1 MEKLQNISFSRPVS
15 FLRTALSTVK
25 MPSLYSSLQSISR
38 VALAQLAL
46 SPQVAVLGG
55 SPPVCTNPQ
64 TSCQNTAAVSD
75 TCCFNTPG
83 GLLLQT
89 QFWDYNPA
97 TGPSDSWTVHGLWPD
112 HCDGT
117 YDANCDTSRAYTG
130 ISQILQAAGATS
142 LLSYMETYWKDYQ
155 GNDESF
161 WEHEWAKHG
170 TCIST
175 LNTNCYTNYTPQEEL
190 VDYFN
195 KTVELFMSL
204 PSYQVSSFGSQ
215 NPKLPHIPSYTANDN
230 LIHVV
235 PLRCLHSSVPDRDLQ
250 FRGHPRRSQCSSRR

>member
-1 MEKLQNISFSRPVS
+1 MEQLQNISFSRPVS

-25 MPSLYSSLQSISR
+25 MPSLYTSLQSVSR

-64 TSCQNTAAVSD
+64 TSCQNTAAVAD

-117 YDANCDTSRAYTG
+117 YDANCDSSRAYTG
-130 ISQILQAAGATS
+130 ISQILQAAGATD
-142 LLSYMETYWKDYQ
+142 LLSYMNTYWKDYQ

-175 LNTNCYTNYTPQEEL
+175 LKPSCYTGYTPQEEL

-195 KTVELFMSL
+195 KTVELFMAL

-215 NPKLPHIPSYTANDN
+215 TPKLPQIPPYPANDN

-235 PLRCLHSSVPDRDLQ
+235 PLRCLHSSVPHRDLQ